1 MSVSFFRILARLE
14 ILFTSVETMDSIV
27 RWMFLALLLSRSSNT
42 AWKTDL
48 LM

>member
-1 MSVSFFRILARLE
+1 MSVSFFRIFARLE
-14 ILFTSVETMDSIV
+14 ILFTSMETIDSIV
-27 RWMFLALLLSRSSNT
+27 RWMFRALLLSRSSKT